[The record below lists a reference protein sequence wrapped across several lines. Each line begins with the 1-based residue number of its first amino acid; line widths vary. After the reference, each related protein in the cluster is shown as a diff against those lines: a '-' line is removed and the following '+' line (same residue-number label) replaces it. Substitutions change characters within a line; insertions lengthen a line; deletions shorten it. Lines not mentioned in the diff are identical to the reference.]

1 MFYFYFLHICVPITC
16 LFAFKPYKMN
26 RYKILAPAAV
36 EKESDLKK
44 CASAILE
51 GAGLDPDKFRL
62 GHTKAC

>member
-1 MFYFYFLHICVPITC
+1 MINFIKTYTKI
-16 LFAFKPYKMN
+16 N

-44 CASAILE
+44 CAGFILD

-62 GHTKAC
+62 GHTKACLKIK